1 MIYFTCNGTMY
12 SPFLLGNLEGTV
24 LSKTRISAFQT
35 DDRGINQVMRSFS
48 WAITIALKF
57 DNISLIFAITARSIE
72 TPRVKIFARRTLREL
87 IDNVLSK
94 NE

>member
-48 WAITIALKF
+48 
-57 DNISLIFAITARSIE
+57 
-72 TPRVKIFARRTLREL
+72 
-87 IDNVLSK
+87 
-94 NE
+94 